1 MLAKVMVAYI
11 PVLHAGYKKFFNQ
24 NPGVKK
30 LYLLGPGII
39 ESFRPIQKDVRALTP
54 QSVKE
59 AFQGWK
65 RFDEIEIIEIEDLKA
80 LNTDT
85 QEIVMPNEDISH
97 ELAHTHLTKSKVT
110 FSPIFLR
117 WDRKSSNAKD
127 VVTADITISKDAFDK
142 AALKTA
148 YKESEKSSDIWRR
161 VGAVLTKNGKVVAT
175 AYNQSTPSIYSASS
189 LGDPRNNFNK
199 GLDIDKSIF
208 IHAEAKL
215 IAEAAKEGVKLEGLD
230 LYVTTFP
237 CPTCAKLIAFS
248 GIKRLFFTEG
258 YGVLDGENVLKTHNV
273 QLIKVDIEPP
283 QDTKSSLPYPE
294 K

>member
-1 MLAKVMVAYI
+1 MPAKIIVAYV
-11 PVLHAGYKKFFNQ
+11 PVLHAGYKKFFDQ
-24 NPGVKK
+24 NPEAKK

-39 ESFRPIQKDVRALTP
+39 KSFRPIQKDARALTP
-54 QSVKE
+54 QSAKN
-59 AFQGWK
+59 ALQGWE
-65 RFDEIEIIEIEDLKA
+65 RFNEIQIIEIEGLKA
-80 LNTDT
+80 LNSDV
-85 QEIVMPNEDISH
+85 QEVFMPNEDISH
-97 ELAHTHLTKSKVT
+97 ELAHTYLTKSKVT
-110 FSPIFLR
+110 FFPIFLR

-127 VVTADITISKDAFDK
+127 TVTADITISKDTFDK

-161 VGAVLTKNGKVVAT
+161 VGAVLTKNGKVIAA
-175 AYNQSTPSIYSASS
+175 AYNQSTPSIYSAST

-199 GLDIDKSIF
+199 GTDIDRSIF

-248 GIKRLFFTEG
+248 GIERLFFTEG

-273 QLIKVDIEPP
+273 QLIKVDVEPP
-283 QDTKSSLPYPE
+283 QDTQSSLPYPE

>member
-1 MLAKVMVAYI
+1 MAAKVIVAYI
-11 PVLHAGYKKFFNQ
+11 PALHAGYKKFFEQ
-24 NPGVKK
+24 NADAKK
-30 LYLLGPGII
+30 LYILGSDII
-39 ESFRPIQKDVRALTP
+39 AGFRPTQKDVRALSP
-54 QSVKE
+54 E
-59 AFQGWK
+59 AIKAALEGWK
-65 RFDEIEIIEIEDLKA
+65 LFDSIHIIEIDELKA
-80 LNTDT
+80 LDSSNI
-85 QEIVMPNEDISH
+85 EIVMPNEDISH
-97 ELAHTHLTKSKVT
+97 ELAHSYLKKSKVV

-127 VVTADITISKDAFDK
+127 VVSADITISKEAFDTAAAK
-142 AALKTA
+142 AA

-161 VGAVLTKNGKVVAT
+161 VGAVLTDNGKVLAT
-175 AYNQSTPSIYSASS
+175 AYNQSTPSLHSAST

-199 GLDIDKSIF
+199 GTDIDKSIF

-215 IAEAAKEGVKLEGLD
+215 IAEAAKDGTKLKGLD

-258 YGVLDGENVLKTHNV
+258 YGVLDGESVLKTHNV
-273 QLIKVDIEPP
+273 QLIKVNLDPP
-283 QDTKSSLPYPE
+283 QDTQSSIPYPE